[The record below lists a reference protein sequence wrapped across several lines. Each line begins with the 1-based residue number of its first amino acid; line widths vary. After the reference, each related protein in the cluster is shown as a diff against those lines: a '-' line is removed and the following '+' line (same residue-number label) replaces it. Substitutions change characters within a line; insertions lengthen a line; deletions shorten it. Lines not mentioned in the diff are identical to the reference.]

1 MNFNV
6 HVQVPK
12 LKYFLYFFFHT
23 EYNNDY
29 IEKI

>member
-1 MNFNV
+1 MNFN
-6 HVQVPK
+6 VQVPK

-23 EYNNDY
+23 EYNDDY

>member
-1 MNFNV
+1 MNFDV

-12 LKYFLYFFFHT
+12 LKYLLSFFFHT
-23 EYNNDY
+23 EYNDDY